1 MKKIVALIVVLA
13 FVLTAMPAFAAK
25 GGTRGAS
32 QQAYD
37 NASDKAVF
45 NRVGDWF
52 ATRGKSP
59 EEKEKIVAERDAKRA
74 AKKAEKEA
82 RKLEKQAQKKAKTLE
97 KQSEVKARKAGKE
110 VKKTKRGLK
119 KKYSVD

>member
-1 MKKIVALIVVLA
+1 MKKIVALMVVLA
-13 FVLTAMPAFAAK
+13 LALTVMPAYAAK

-59 EEKEKIVAERDAKRA
+59 KERQAIIAERDAKRA
-74 AKKAEKEA
+74 AKK
-82 RKLEKQAQKKAKTLE
+82 LEKQAQKEAKRLE
-97 KQSEVKARKAGKE
+97 KQSETKTRKVGKE
-110 VKKTKRGLK
+110 AKKTKRGLK

>member
-59 EEKEKIVAERDAKRA
+59 EEKEKIIAGRDAKRA
-74 AKKAEKEA
+74 AKKLEKKAQKEA
-82 RKLEKQAQKKAKTLE
+82 KKLE
-97 KQSEVKARKAGKE
+97 KQSETKARKIGKE
-110 VKKTKRGLK
+110 AKKTKRGLK
-119 KKYSVD
+119 KKYSAD

>member
-1 MKKIVALIVVLA
+1 MKKIVALMVILA
-13 FVLTAMPAFAAK
+13 LALTAMPAFAAK

-32 QQAYD
+32 QKAYE

-59 EEKEKIVAERDAKRA
+59 EEKEAIIAERDAKRA
-74 AKKAEKEA
+74 AKKAEKE
-82 RKLEKQAQKKAKTLE
+82 RKKIAKQAE
-97 KQSEVKARKAGKE
+97 RE
-110 VKKTKRGLK
+110 VKKFNKERKNSK
-119 KKYSVD
+119 KNIKTVTE

>member
-1 MKKIVALIVVLA
+1 MKKIVALMVILA
-13 FVLTAMPAFAAK
+13 LALTAMPAFAAK

-32 QQAYD
+32 QKAYE

-59 EEKEKIVAERDAKRA
+59 EEKEAIIAERDAKRA

-82 RKLEKQAQKKAKTLE
+82 KKLEKQAKKEAKKLGE
-97 KQSEVKARKAGKE
+97 EAKNN
-110 VKKTKRGLK
+110 KKSLK
-119 KKYSVD
+119 KKYSRE

>member
-1 MKKIVALIVVLA
+1 MKRIVALMVVLA
-13 FVLTAMPAFAAK
+13 LALTVMPAFAAK

-59 EEKEKIVAERDAKRA
+59 EQRQAIIAERDAKRA

-82 RKLEKQAQKKAKTLE
+82 KKLEKQTQKEAKRLE
-97 KQSEVKARKAGKE
+97 KQSEAKARKVGKE
-110 VKKTKRGLK
+110 AKKTKRGLK
-119 KKYSVD
+119 KKYNVE

>member
-1 MKKIVALIVVLA
+1 MKKIVALMVILA
-13 FVLTAMPAFAAK
+13 LALTAMPAYAAK

-32 QQAYD
+32 QKAYE

-59 EEKEKIVAERDAKRA
+59 EEKEAIIAERDAKRA
-74 AKKAEKEA
+74 AKKAEKE
-82 RKLEKQAQKKAKTLE
+82 RKKIAKQAE
-97 KQSEVKARKAGKE
+97 RE
-110 VKKTKRGLK
+110 VKKFNKERKNSK
-119 KKYSVD
+119 KNIKTVTE